1 MRTTRHS
8 AHFTPCRQPGTC
20 ICLCSR
26 VCACLRPPAVCL
38 LSGPVVVRLAEI
50 AEPLY
55 ANVNVNENEFRSAP
69 RQMCFSNVLTTMSE
83 RTAAP
88 AEAPCET
95 PAETDEQETPLF
107 MTRMPIKL
115 NDALEAI
122 AAIIDEE
129 EVPTSSSVHSAP
141 ASSNTSRKRRSGLGA
156 AQVALS
162 LSCIAEAET
171 LHLPAKRGR
180 CIGRE
185 AHPLES
191 GLLTGEGRVWV

>member
-1 MRTTRHS
+1 M
-8 AHFTPCRQPGTC
+8 
-20 ICLCSR
+20 
-26 VCACLRPPAVCL
+26 
-38 LSGPVVVRLAEI
+38 RLAEI

-69 RQMCFSNVLTTMSE
+69 AKSVTVVLTTMSE

-180 CIGRE
+180 CIK
-185 AHPLES
+185 
-191 GLLTGEGRVWV
+191 